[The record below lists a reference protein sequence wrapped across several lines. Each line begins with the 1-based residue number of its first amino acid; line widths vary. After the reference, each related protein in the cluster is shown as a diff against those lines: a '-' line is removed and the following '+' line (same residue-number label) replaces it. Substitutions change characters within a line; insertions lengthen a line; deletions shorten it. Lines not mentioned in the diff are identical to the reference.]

1 MRFRVLFVW
10 VTNAIILLVSLTLSA
25 FGTEIYLKSSVFN
38 GYCVRPQNLTFRF
51 EPDPE
56 VMLGITGDSQFATN
70 GRGIRGR
77 ETSWRDRYRILTIG
91 GSATECLYLDDT
103 ETWPSLL
110 EQYLNEGLKSR
121 VWVGNVGKSGFST
134 RNHILE
140 VRSLLPQM
148 PDLDA
153 IVLMV
158 GINDLLFRL
167 SRGVRWMYTPVDSWR
182 YDAIHKKTFDVFPMP
197 EPPIYT
203 FPETRRRIGILKQ
216 RWRGEE
222 QPEEQKGLGQDKTG
236 AIYRVW
242 RRNRQTSPN
251 RRSRL
256 PDLDEA
262 LKEYRENLN
271 HIVDTAEEHDV
282 RVVFVTQPTIWRA
295 DLPQEVRSRLWL
307 GGVGQFQEMPDQPYY
322 TVEVLAEVVS
332 KYNGVLKDL
341 AEERG
346 VECIDLAAVVPK
358 DTTVFYDDCHFNEG
372 GARIVATA
380 LAEYLMGQK
389 PFDKHVRN

>member
-1 MRFRVLFVW
+1 
-10 VTNAIILLVSLTLSA
+10 
-25 FGTEIYLKSSVFN
+25 
-38 GYCVRPQNLTFRF
+38 
-51 EPDPE
+51 
-56 VMLGITGDSQFATN
+56 
-70 GRGIRGR
+70 
-77 ETSWRDRYRILTIG
+77 
-91 GSATECLYLDDT
+91 
-103 ETWPSLL
+103 
-110 EQYLNEGLKSR
+110 
-121 VWVGNVGKSGFST
+121 
-134 RNHILE
+134 
-140 VRSLLPQM
+140 
-148 PDLDA
+148 
-153 IVLMV
+153 
-158 GINDLLFRL
+158 
-167 SRGVRWMYTPVDSWR
+167 
-182 YDAIHKKTFDVFPMP
+182 
-197 EPPIYT
+197 
-203 FPETRRRIGILKQ
+203 IGILKQ

-222 QPEEQKGLGQDKTG
+222 RLEEQKGLGQDKTG
-236 AIYRVW
+236 SIYRVW

-346 VECIDLAAVVPK
+346 VECMDLAAVVPK